1 MVSITSIFSNY
12 NPLDAFMAFQ
22 AAVDFIIVNPNL
34 ATRQRK
40 ILFKYRL
47 HFYATDFHNQLIYL
61 VFSLTIYAKL
71 SLFRCLKTDPKTP
84 LRHSQVD

>member
-22 AAVDFIIVNPNL
+22 AVDFIIVNPNL

-40 ILFKYRL
+40 ILFKYKRL

-61 VFSLTIYAKL
+61 VFSITIYAKL
-71 SLFRCLKTDPKTP
+71 SLFPCLKTDPKTP
-84 LRHSQVD
+84 LRHSK